1 MIKEW
6 PLEMSKEK
14 KGEISHFT
22 HKTHTLIASFAG
34 AITLLKSLNLCT
46 ASWCCHSRDQR
57 KIILAAGIVWQNL
70 AILLVVHRYKTM
82 LPKSDEK

>member
-1 MIKEW
+1 MIGGGGACRKASKLLDLLAEGMIEEW

-34 AITLLKSLNLCT
+34 AITF
-46 ASWCCHSRDQR
+46 
-57 KIILAAGIVWQNL
+57 
-70 AILLVVHRYKTM
+70 
-82 LPKSDEK
+82 